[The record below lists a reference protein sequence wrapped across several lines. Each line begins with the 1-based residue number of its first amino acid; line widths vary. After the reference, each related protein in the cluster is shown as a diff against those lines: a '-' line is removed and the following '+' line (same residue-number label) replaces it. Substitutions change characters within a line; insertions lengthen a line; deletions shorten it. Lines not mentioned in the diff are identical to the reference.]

1 MTGEHKFL
9 IPEHKLFILNCRHN
23 RGRHKQL
30 IQSYIEFT
38 IPTQLWRCAVADV
51 GEPLRL
57 LRLHHAFKTEPT
69 TPLLDQMMSSWLSR
83 VAAHTLIRKQEMPAR
98 VLFS

>member
-1 MTGEHKFL
+1 MSGEYKLL
-9 IPEHKLFILNCRHN
+9 IPEHKLLIRNCKHN
-23 RGRHKQL
+23 RGKHKHL
-30 IQSYIEFT
+30 IPSYIEFT
-38 IPTQLWRCAVADV
+38 TSTQLWRCSVADV

-57 LRLHHAFKTEPT
+57 LRLHHAFKTGPT

-83 VAAHTLIRKQEMPAR
+83 VAAHTPIRKQEMPAN